1 MKIIPNP
8 NQQEYEKVTR
18 AVQKNSGYC
27 PCALIKDKTTL
38 CICKEFIESK
48 ELGLCHCGRYK
59 KVEL

>member
-18 AVQKNSGYC
+18 AVEANDGYC
-27 PCALIKDKTTL
+27 PCALIKDESTL
-38 CICKEFIESK
+38 CMCHEFILSK
-48 ELGLCHCGRYK
+48 KLGLCHCGRYE